1 MQMKMAVWVVAL
13 ITSLNLA
20 SAQEH
25 PTVSAQAN
33 TVYVGAD
40 GKYEAAPDTALVQFS
55 ISTQADT
62 AKAAYDQASRGAE
75 QVRQLLR
82 SNGIPPQMAEF
93 GFFSLQPIYD
103 YRSPKHKLVGY
114 RVNSSVSL
122 KLKDFSKVSPIL
134 QQLTDID
141 VTEYQSINYILEDM
155 DAAKLKAV
163 DQAYAHARQEADALA
178 RAAQR
183 AVGELSYASVD
194 TFEQVRPMPMAA
206 RAMMGAMD
214 KAAMA
219 APTEEFTPQKV
230 TVTAHVNALF
240 TLK

>member
-1 MQMKMAVWVVAL
+1 MHIKMSVLVAAL
-13 ITSLNLA
+13 ITCLNLA
-20 SAQEH
+20 FAQEH
-25 PTVSAQAN
+25 PTVTAQAN

-62 AKAAYDQASRGAE
+62 AKTAYDQASRGAE

-103 YRSPKHKLVGY
+103 YRSPKRKLVGY

-134 QQLTDID
+134 QQLADID
-141 VTEYQSINYILEDM
+141 VTEYQSINYALENM
-155 DAAKLKAV
+155 DAAKIKAV
-163 DQAYAHARQEADALA
+163 DDAYAHARQEADALA
-178 RAAQR
+178 KAAQR
-183 AVGELSYASVD
+183 TVGELSYASVD
-194 TFEQVRPMPMAA
+194 TFEQVRVVPMAA
-206 RAMMGAMD
+206 RAMGAMD
-214 KAAMA
+214 KTAMV

>member
-1 MQMKMAVWVVAL
+1 MQIKMAVLIVAL
-13 ITSLNLA
+13 ITCFTLA

-25 PTVSAQAN
+25 PTVTDQAK
-33 TVYVGAD
+33 TGYVGAD

-55 ISTQADT
+55 ISSQADT

-103 YRSPKHKLVGY
+103 YRSPKRKLVGY
-114 RVNSSVSL
+114 RVTSSVSV

-134 QQLTDID
+134 QQLADID
-141 VTEYQSINYILEDM
+141 VTEYQSINYILENM
-155 DAAKLKAV
+155 DAAKIKAV
-163 DQAYAHARQEADALA
+163 DDAYVHARAEADALA

-183 AVGELSYASVD
+183 TVGELSYASVD

-206 RAMMGAMD
+206 RAMGAMD
-214 KAAMA
+214 KAAMT
-219 APTEEFTPQKV
+219 APTEEFTPQTV

-240 TLK
+240 MLK

>member
-1 MQMKMAVWVVAL
+1 MQIKMAVLIVAL
-13 ITSLNLA
+13 ITCLNLA

-25 PTVSAQAN
+25 PTVTAQAN
-33 TVYVGAD
+33 TIYVGAD

-62 AKAAYDQASRGAE
+62 ARAAYDQASRGAE

-82 SNGIPPQMAEF
+82 SNGIPPPMAEF

-134 QQLTDID
+134 QQLADID
-141 VTEYQSINYILEDM
+141 VTEYQSINYVLENM
-155 DAAKLKAV
+155 DAAKIKAV
-163 DQAYAHARQEADALA
+163 DDAYAHARQEADALA
-178 RAAQR
+178 
-183 AVGELSYASVD
+183 
-194 TFEQVRPMPMAA
+194 
-206 RAMMGAMD
+206 
-214 KAAMA
+214 
-219 APTEEFTPQKV
+219 
-230 TVTAHVNALF
+230 
-240 TLK
+240 